1 MRIGEVDPCPPDVKP
16 YLALAGGWLR
26 QVHKVEDLGT
36 TELGYLDCP
45 HGSENRRGRRRDTLD
60 GPDKEAVDVAPKRK
74 RVLIT
79 GIAGQLAGQLAA
91 RLEADDR
98 IEYIAGLDLSEP
110 TADLTRTEF
119 VRADLRNP
127 LVARI
132 IDSTRVDTVV
142 HLSLTAVPSV
152 AGGRSRMKELNVI
165 GTMQLFAAAQ
175 KAARLQ
181 KVIVKSTT
189 AVYGSNYAD
198 PALFREEVAPG
209 GAPRSG
215 YSKDAVEV
223 EGYARGFG
231 RRRDDVTLTIL
242 RFANFIG
249 PTIDSA
255 LTKYLA
261 LPVVPRVFGYDPRLQ
276 LCHESDAVEVLY
288 RSVVGEHPGIFNV
301 AGPGILYLSQAIRLA
316 GKPAVQVAYPFV
328 TGLAGFLRRSGRVDF
343 SPDQLQFLLF
353 GRVGDISRLR
363 KSFDFE
369 PAFSTR
375 EAFNDF
381 LASGRIQPLVEHETV
396 QRWERGLYE
405 LFTRNRPGS
414 AATKVKA

>member
-1 MRIGEVDPCPPDVKP
+1 MAKQ
-16 YLALAGGWLR
+16 R
-26 QVHKVEDLGT
+26 Q
-36 TELGYLDCP
+36 
-45 HGSENRRGRRRDTLD
+45 
-60 GPDKEAVDVAPKRK
+60 

-91 RLEADDR
+91 RLEADER
-98 IEYIAGLDLSEP
+98 VEYIAGLDLSEP
-110 TADLTRTEF
+110 TTPLERTEF

-142 HLSLTAVPSV
+142 HLSLTAVPSS

-175 KAARLQ
+175 KAPRLA

-198 PALFREEVAPG
+198 PALFREDVAPG

-223 EGYARGFG
+223 ENYARAFG
-231 RRRDDVTLTIL
+231 RRRGDVALSIL

-249 PTIDSA
+249 PTVDSP
-255 LTKYLA
+255 LTRYLA
-261 LPVVPRVFGYDPRLQ
+261 LPVVPRVLGYDPRLQ
-276 LCHESDAVEVLY
+276 LCHEQDAVELLY
-288 RSVVGEHPGIFNV
+288 RSVVGDHPGIYNV

-316 GKPAVQVAYPFV
+316 GKPSIPVAYPFV
-328 TGLAGFLRRSGRVDF
+328 QGIAGALRRSGRVDF
-343 SPDQLQFLLF
+343 APDQLQFLLF

-363 KSFDFE
+363 QSFDYE

-375 EAFNDF
+375 DAFTDF
-381 LASGRIQPLVEHETV
+381 LDSGRIEPLIQHETV
-396 QRWERGLYE
+396 QRWERGLYD
-405 LFTRNRPGS
+405 LLTRNRPRSS
-414 AATKVKA
+414 ASKV

>member
-1 MRIGEVDPCPPDVKP
+1 MAQK
-16 YLALAGGWLR
+16 R
-26 QVHKVEDLGT
+26 Q
-36 TELGYLDCP
+36 
-45 HGSENRRGRRRDTLD
+45 
-60 GPDKEAVDVAPKRK
+60 

-79 GIAGQLAGQLAA
+79 GIAGQMAVQLAS

-98 IEYIAGLDLSEP
+98 IEYIAGLDLHEP
-110 TADLTRTEF
+110 SQPLTRTEF

-142 HLSLTAVPSV
+142 HLSLTAVPSS

-165 GTMQLFAAAQ
+165 GTMQLLAAAQ
-175 KAARLQ
+175 KATRLR

-198 PALFREEVAPG
+198 PALFREDVAPG

-223 EGYARGFG
+223 EGYARAFG
-231 RRRDDVTLTIL
+231 RRREDVILSIL

-249 PTIDSA
+249 PAVDSP
-255 LTKYLA
+255 LTRYLE
-261 LPVVPRVFGYDPRLQ
+261 LPVVPRVLGYDPRLQ
-276 LCHESDAVEVLY
+276 LCHEADAVEVLY
-288 RSVVGEHPGIFNV
+288 RSVVGDHPGIFNV
-301 AGPGILYLSQAIRLA
+301 AGPGIIYLSQAIRLA
-316 GKPAVQVAYPFV
+316 GKPSIPVALPFV
-328 TGLAGFLRRSGRVDF
+328 QGLAQTLRRAGRVDF
-343 SPDQLQFLLF
+343 STDQLQFLQF

-363 KSFDFE
+363 RSFEFE

-375 EAFNDF
+375 AAFEDF
-381 LASGRIQPLVEHETV
+381 VSSGRIQPLLEPETV
-396 QRWERGLYE
+396 SRWEHNLYD
-405 LFTRNRPGS
+405 LLTRNRPHRP
-414 AATKVKA
+414 ATKVSS

>member
-1 MRIGEVDPCPPDVKP
+1 MAQK
-16 YLALAGGWLR
+16 R
-26 QVHKVEDLGT
+26 Q
-36 TELGYLDCP
+36 
-45 HGSENRRGRRRDTLD
+45 
-60 GPDKEAVDVAPKRK
+60 

-79 GIAGQLAGQLAA
+79 GIAGQMASQLAA
-91 RLEADDR
+91 RLESDDR
-98 IEYIAGLDLSEP
+98 VEYIAGLDLHEPSER
-110 TADLTRTEF
+110 LVRTEF

-142 HLSLTAVPSV
+142 HLSLTAVPSS

-175 KAARLQ
+175 KAARLR

-198 PALFREEVAPG
+198 PALFREDVAPG

-223 EGYARGFG
+223 EGYARAFG
-231 RRRDDVTLTIL
+231 RRREDVVLSIL

-249 PTIDSA
+249 PTVDSP
-255 LTKYLA
+255 LTRYLE
-261 LPVVPRVFGYDPRLQ
+261 LPVVPRVLGYDPRLQ
-276 LCHESDAVEVLY
+276 LCHEADAVEVLY
-288 RSVVGEHPGIFNV
+288 RSVVGDHAGIFNV

-316 GKPAVQVAYPFV
+316 GKPSVPVALPFV
-328 TGLAGFLRRSGRVDF
+328 HGLAQGLRRMGRVDF
-343 SPDQLQFLLF
+343 SADQLQFLQF

-363 KSFDFE
+363 HSFDFE

-375 EAFNDF
+375 AAFEDF
-381 LASGRIQPLVEHETV
+381 VASGRIEPLLEPETV
-396 QRWERGLYE
+396 GRWEQSLYE
-405 LFTRNRPGS
+405 LLTRNRPHRP
-414 AATKVKA
+414 ATKVSS

>member
-1 MRIGEVDPCPPDVKP
+1 M
-16 YLALAGGWLR
+16 AQQR
-26 QVHKVEDLGT
+26 Q
-36 TELGYLDCP
+36 
-45 HGSENRRGRRRDTLD
+45 
-60 GPDKEAVDVAPKRK
+60 

-79 GIAGQLAGQLAA
+79 GIAGHMAGQLAA

-98 IEYIAGLDLSEP
+98 VEYIAGLDVSEP

-142 HLSLTAVPSV
+142 HLSLTAVPTG
-152 AGGRSRMKELNVI
+152 AGGRTRMKELNVI

-175 KAARLQ
+175 KAANLR

-223 EGYARGFG
+223 EGYARAFG

-249 PTIDSA
+249 PTVDSA
-255 LTKYLA
+255 LTRYFA
-261 LPVVPRVFGYDPRLQ
+261 LPVVPRVLGYDPRLQ
-276 LCHESDAVEVLY
+276 LCHEQDAVEVLY
-288 RSVVGEHPGIFNV
+288 RSVVGEHPGLYNV
-301 AGPGILYLSQAIRLA
+301 AGPGILYMSQAIRLA
-316 GKPAVQVAYPFV
+316 GKPSVPVALPFV
-328 TGLAGFLRRSGRVDF
+328 QGLAGALRRAGRVDF
-343 SPDQLQFLLF
+343 SADQLQFLLF

-363 KSFDFE
+363 RSFDYE

-375 EAFNDF
+375 DAFLDF
-381 LASGRIQPLVEHETV
+381 LESGEVDPLIEHETV
-396 QRWERGLYE
+396 ERWEQGLYD
-405 LFTRNRPGS
+405 LLTRNRPGRS
-414 AATKVKA
+414 AAKVRS

>member
-1 MRIGEVDPCPPDVKP
+1 M
-16 YLALAGGWLR
+16 AQQR
-26 QVHKVEDLGT
+26 Q
-36 TELGYLDCP
+36 
-45 HGSENRRGRRRDTLD
+45 
-60 GPDKEAVDVAPKRK
+60 

-79 GIAGQLAGQLAA
+79 GIAGQMAQQLAA

-110 TADLTRTEF
+110 ASGLTRTEF

-142 HLSLTAVPSV
+142 HLSLTAVPSS

-175 KAARLQ
+175 KSARLR
-181 KVIVKSTT
+181 KIIVKSTT

-198 PALFREEVAPG
+198 PALFREDVAPG

-223 EGYARGFG
+223 EGYARAFG
-231 RRRDDVTLTIL
+231 RRRDDVTLSIL

-249 PTIDSA
+249 PTVDSA
-255 LTKYLA
+255 LTSYFA
-261 LPVVPRVFGYDPRLQ
+261 LPVVPRVLGYDPRLQ
-276 LCHESDAVEVLY
+276 LCHELDAVEILY
-288 RSVVGEHPGIFNV
+288 RSVVEEHPGIYNV
-301 AGPGILYLSQAIRLA
+301 AGPGILYLSQAVRLA
-316 GKPAVQVAYPFV
+316 GKPTFPVALPFV
-328 TGLAGFLRRSGRVDF
+328 QGIAGALRRSGRVDF

-363 KSFDFE
+363 RAFNYE
-369 PAFSTR
+369 PMFSTR
-375 EAFNDF
+375 SALEDF
-381 LASGRIQPLVEHETV
+381 LNSDRVQPMVDRDTV
-396 QRWERGLYE
+396 QRWEHNLYE
-405 LFTRNRPGS
+405 LFTRNRPGR
-414 AATKVKA
+414 AGVKVLP

>member
-1 MRIGEVDPCPPDVKP
+1 MAQG
-16 YLALAGGWLR
+16 
-26 QVHKVEDLGT
+26 Q
-36 TELGYLDCP
+36 
-45 HGSENRRGRRRDTLD
+45 
-60 GPDKEAVDVAPKRK
+60 

-91 RLEADDR
+91 RLEDDDR
-98 IEYIAGLDLSEP
+98 IEYVAGLDVHEP
-110 TADLTRTEF
+110 QHRLQRTEF

-142 HLSLTAVPSV
+142 HLSLTAVPSS

-165 GTMQLFAAAQ
+165 GTMQLLAAAQ
-175 KAARLQ
+175 KAERLR
-181 KVIVKSTT
+181 KVVVKSTT

-198 PALFREEVAPG
+198 PALFREDVAPG

-223 EGYARGFG
+223 EGYARAFG
-231 RRRDDVTLTIL
+231 RRREDVVLTIL

-249 PTIDSA
+249 PSVDSP
-255 LTKYLA
+255 LTRYLE
-261 LPVVPRVFGYDPRLQ
+261 LPVVPRVLGFDPRLQ

-288 RSVVGEHPGIFNV
+288 RSVVGSHPGIYNV
-301 AGPGILYLSQAIRLA
+301 AGTGIVYLSQAIRLA
-316 GKPAVQVAYPFV
+316 GKPSVPVALPFV
-328 TGLAGFLRRSGRVDF
+328 QGLAQTLRRTGRIDF

-353 GRVGDISRLR
+353 GRVGDITRLR
-363 KSFDFE
+363 DKFDFE

-375 EAFNDF
+375 AAFEDF
-381 LASGRIQPLVEHETV
+381 VASGRITPLVPRETV
-396 QRWERGLYE
+396 ERWEHTAYE
-405 LFTRNRPGS
+405 LLTRNKS
-414 AATKVKA
+414 KVGT

>member
-1 MRIGEVDPCPPDVKP
+1 M
-16 YLALAGGWLR
+16 
-26 QVHKVEDLGT
+26 
-36 TELGYLDCP
+36 
-45 HGSENRRGRRRDTLD
+45 
-60 GPDKEAVDVAPKRK
+60 
-74 RVLIT
+74 LIT
-79 GIAGQLAGQLAA
+79 GIAGQLAGELAA

-98 IEYIAGLDLSEP
+98 VEYIAGLDLTEP
-110 TADLTRTEF
+110 SRPLQRTEF

-142 HLSLTAVPSV
+142 HLSLTAVPMS

-175 KAARLQ
+175 KATRLR
-181 KVIVKSTT
+181 KVVVKSTT

-198 PALFREEVAPG
+198 PALFREDIAPG

-255 LTKYLA
+255 LTRYLA
-261 LPVVPRVFGYDPRLQ
+261 LPVVPRVLGYDPRLQ
-276 LCHESDAVEVLY
+276 LCHEQDAVEILY
-288 RSVVGEHPGIFNV
+288 RSVVGEHPGIYNV

-316 GKPAVQVAYPFV
+316 GKPSIPIANPFV
-328 TGLAGFLRRSGRVDF
+328 QALAGSLRRSGRVDF

-363 KSFDFE
+363 RAFDFE

-375 EAFNDF
+375 EAFADF
-381 LASGRIQPLVEHETV
+381 LASGKVSPLIERESVEHWE
-396 QRWERGLYE
+396 QRLYE
-405 LFTRNRPGS
+405 LLTRNRPGRP
-414 AATKVKA
+414 ATKV